1 MTPRVPST
9 HSRRRFL
16 TAATTGL
23 FAAAAIA
30 ASCTSRG
37 CAPKQTKTTNPL
49 STFGYVDRAGWIL
62 TVDDNRKLGPVTAA
76 ETR

>member
-1 MTPRVPST
+1 MTPRLPST

-30 ASCTSRG
+30 TSCTSRG
-37 CAPKQTKTTNPL
+37 CATKTDQDNVSA

-62 TVDDNRKLGPVTAA
+62 TVDDNRKLGPATAA

>member
-1 MTPRVPST
+1 MTPRLPHK
-9 HSRRRFL
+9 HSRRQFL

-23 FAAAAIA
+23 FAVAAIS

-37 CAPKQTKTTNPL
+37 CASRQTKTTNPL
-49 STFGYVDRAGWIL
+49 STFWYVDRAGWIL